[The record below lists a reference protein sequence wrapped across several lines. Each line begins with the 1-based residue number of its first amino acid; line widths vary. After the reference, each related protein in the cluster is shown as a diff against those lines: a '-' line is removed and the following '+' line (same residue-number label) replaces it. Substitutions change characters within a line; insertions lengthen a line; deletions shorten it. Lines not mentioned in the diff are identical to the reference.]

1 MKIQTRI
8 ATRSMLALLCLLLMA
23 LNAAMYAEN
32 APAQF
37 VPFANFIQSVNTADS
52 AAYVGQP
59 GNQVQ
64 DAASFE
70 QMRQHILTMY
80 NGVAVSH
87 SFVVDS
93 QHFDCIPINQQ
104 PSIRLLG
111 INNVAASPPDSL
123 LTQPVSDA
131 SSVLESSQI
140 GADQQSDQFG
150 NSMQCEDGTIPM
162 GRITLETMSQFAN
175 LQAFFAKG
183 PGGAGQLPSEDATA
197 APPAAP
203 AHKYAYFLQNVN
215 NRGGNSGLNL
225 WRPPVNTSLGE
236 VFSLSQQWYASL
248 SSPTQTAEV
257 GWQNFPA
264 MYHTQNSVLFIYW
277 TADGYR
283 HTGCYNLTC
292 PAFVQI
298 NRNWHFGSGFTHY
311 STPGGTQW
319 EFTAE
324 YYLYEGNWWLALG
337 GAWVGYYPGTLYRG
351 GQLTRNAQV
360 IEYGGETVGTTIWPP
375 MGSGRRASAGW
386 RYAANQRDVFYIDTN
401 SKTWWANLTPM
412 QPSPCYSTAGPY
424 FLAQQGWG
432 IYFFFGGPGG
442 RGC

>member
-1 MKIQTRI
+1 MKTQTRI
-8 ATRSMLALLCLLLMA
+8 ATRSQLALLCLALMA
-23 LNAAMYAEN
+23 LSAAMN
-32 APAQF
+32 AQIATAQF
-37 VPFANFIQSVNTADS
+37 VPFANFMQSVATASSD
-52 AAYVGQP
+52 AYVGQP
-59 GNQVQ
+59 GIQVL

-80 NGVAVSH
+80 NGVQVSH

-93 QHFDCIPINQQ
+93 QHFDCVPINQQ
-104 PSIRLLG
+104 PSVRLLG
-111 INNVAASPPDSL
+111 INSIADSPPSSL
-123 LTQPVSDA
+123 LAQPVSDP
-131 SSVLESSQI
+131 SSVVESSQI
-140 GADQQSDQFG
+140 GADQQLDQFG
-150 NSMQCEDGTIPM
+150 NSLQCEDGTIPM
-162 GRITLETMSQFAN
+162 GRITLDTMSRFEN

-183 PGGAGQLPSEDATA
+183 PGGAGQLPSEDPMAP
-197 APPAAP
+197 APPP
-203 AHKYAYFLQNVN
+203 THKYAYFLQNVN

-283 HTGCYNLTC
+283 RTGCYNLTC

-311 STPGGTQW
+311 STLGGTQY

-324 YYLYEGNWWLALG
+324 YYLYQGNWWLALG
-337 GAWVGYYPGTLYRG
+337 GAWVGYYPGTIYRG
-351 GQLTRNAQV
+351 GQMTRNAQV
-360 IEYGGETVGTTIWPP
+360 IEYGGETVGRTVWPP
-375 MGSGRRASAGW
+375 MGSARRANAGW
-386 RYAANQRDVFYIDTN
+386 RFAANQRDAFYIDTN
-401 SKTWWANLTPM
+401 SVTWWANLTAV
-412 QPSPCYSTAGPY
+412 QPSPCYSTSGPF